1 MNDKKVLILGATSDV
16 GKALA
21 QVYAEMKYPLILA
34 ARNME
39 DLEPIKSDLEIRN
52 EAKVEI
58 AAFEATE
65 YNSHSDFISKVGTP
79 DTCICVFGYLG
90 DQTEAENNWDQ
101 ANAIMSINYIGAAS
115 ILEVV
120 AKKMIDQKTGTIVG
134 ISSVAGERGRQSNY
148 FYGSSKA
155 GFTAY
160 LSGLRNRL
168 FHKGIHVLTVK
179 PGFIDTKMT
188 AGMDLPKP
196 LTASPLQVAKA
207 IEKAARKKKNTIY
220 VLSIWRL
227 IMYIIKTVPEGIFKK
242 LKL

>member
-34 ARNME
+34 ARNIE
-39 DLEPIKSDLEIRN
+39 DLEPIKSDLEIRKD
-52 EAKVEI
+52 AKVEI
-58 AAFEATE
+58 ASFEATD
-65 YNSHSDFISKVGTP
+65 YSSHAGFISKVGTP
-79 DTCICVFGYLG
+79 DICICVFGFLG
-90 DQTEAENNWDQ
+90 DQTEAENDWSQ
-101 ANAIMSINYIGAAS
+101 ANSIMSINYIGGAS
-115 ILEVV
+115 ILEEV
-120 AKKMIDQKTGTIVG
+120 AKKMIDKKSGTIVG

-207 IEKAARKKKNTIY
+207 IAKGVSKKRNTIY
-220 VLSIWRL
+220 VLGMWRL
-227 IMYIIKTVPEGIFKK
+227 IMYIIKTIPEVIFKK

>member
-21 QVYAEMKYPLILA
+21 QVYAEQHFQLVLA
-34 ARNME
+34 ARNVK
-39 DLEPIKSDLEIRN
+39 DLEPIKSDFEIRN

-58 AAFEATE
+58 AEFEATD
-65 YNSHSDFISKVGTP
+65 YSSHPAFIDKVGTP
-79 DTCICVFGYLG
+79 DICICVFGYLG
-90 DQTEAENNWDQ
+90 DQTEAENNWDE
-101 ANAIMSINYIGAAS
+101 AKSIMSINYIGAAS
-115 ILEVV
+115 ILEEV
-120 AKKMIDQKTGTIVG
+120 AKKMTDKKTGTIVG

-207 IEKAARKKKNTIY
+207 IAKAARKKKNTIY
-220 VLSIWRL
+220 VLSMWRL
-227 IMYIIKTVPEGIFKK
+227 IMYIIKTIPEGIFKK

>member
-21 QVYAEMKYPLILA
+21 QVYSEMKHPLILA
-34 ARNME
+34 ARSIE

-58 AAFEATE
+58 APFEATD
-65 YNSHSDFISKVGTP
+65 YSSHAAFISKVGTP
-79 DTCICVFGYLG
+79 NICICVFGFLG
-90 DQTEAENNWDQ
+90 DQTEAENDWNQ
-101 ANAIMSINYIGAAS
+101 ANSIMSINYIGAAS
-115 ILEVV
+115 ILEEV
-120 AKKMIDQKTGTIVG
+120 AKKMIDKKSGTIVG

-168 FHKGIHVLTVK
+168 FQKGIHVMTVK

-207 IEKAARKKKNTIY
+207 IAKGVRKKKNTIY
-220 VLSIWRL
+220 VLSMWRL
-227 IMYIIKTVPEGIFKK
+227 IMYIIKTIPEGLFKK

>member
-21 QVYAEMKYPLILA
+21 QVYAEQKYQLVLA
-34 ARNME
+34 ARNVK

-52 EAKVEI
+52 EAKVDI
-58 AAFEATE
+58 AAFEATD
-65 YNSHSDFISKVGTP
+65 YSSHAGFISKVGTP
-79 DTCICVFGYLG
+79 DICICVFGYLG

-101 ANAIMSINYIGAAS
+101 ANTIMSINYIGAAS
-115 ILEVV
+115 ILEEV
-120 AKKMIDQKTGTIVG
+120 AKKMIEKKAGTIVG

-168 FHKGIHVLTVK
+168 FHKGVHVLTVK

-207 IEKAARKKKNTIY
+207 IRKAARKKKNTIY

-227 IMYIIKTVPEGIFKK
+227 IMYIIKTIPEGIFKK